1 MFKYTFIFVTSHNTT
16 CPTELGQHS
25 TLQFSF
31 GMLHR
36 ALELTVFVQC
46 EDPEVLTT
54 AATRHRE
61 RDTTDLKSPDK
72 QGCVTVIECPATGRL
87 RIKYCT
93 VIRVNLSLQKRLW
106 QWIIPSVLFLILHTV
121 QSGGV
126 KTFCFILMSLS
137 VHLSVSV
144 TVHFRYF
151 VIVKLGQS
159 KM

>member
-46 EDPEVLTT
+46 EDPDVLTT

-72 QGCVTVIECPATGRL
+72 QGCVTVISSNAR
-87 RIKYCT
+87 
-93 VIRVNLSLQKRLW
+93 
-106 QWIIPSVLFLILHTV
+106 
-121 QSGGV
+121 
-126 KTFCFILMSLS
+126 
-137 VHLSVSV
+137 
-144 TVHFRYF
+144 
-151 VIVKLGQS
+151 
-159 KM
+159 